1 MHHKE
6 MGDFAL
12 IHKMSTIYKKLQSTH
27 GREIFFQSHSDFRM
41 WKIRTFLNAE
51 GQESEWAELAAE
63 MVLVSSYVKW
73 ANSPHP
79 HMHLEVQVRWWG
91 QRPSTW
97 QTWAT
102 LGVPFHTTE
111 LFMAI
116 LIFQFLGQML
126 RNKRQLREAPNFKEL
141 PMHRGAR
148 KVGGCMLQ
156 VFYHLPKVHMLGR
169 FWREETLC
177 WCIKGVGAHLQH
189 LCISLFSLGSPLE
202 TGRG

>member
-1 MHHKE
+1 MVRARKV
-6 MGDFAL
+6 
-12 IHKMSTIYKKLQSTH
+12 S
-27 GREIFFQSHSDFRM
+27 
-41 WKIRTFLNAE
+41 
-51 GQESEWAELAAE
+51 GQELAAE

-73 ANSPHP
+73 ANGPHP

-126 RNKRQLREAPNFKEL
+126 RNKRQLRKAPNFKEL

-148 KVGGCMLQ
+148 KVGVLPSSEGAHVGKVLKRGNTMLVYQ
-156 VFYHLPKVHMLGR
+156 R
-169 FWREETLC
+169 C
-177 WCIKGVGAHLQH
+177 WCTSATPVDLTVFPGFSFRNRKRVAWLKGGQKVP
-189 LCISLFSLGSPLE
+189 FPE
-202 TGRG
+202 P